1 METFRLRVCTWNVGN
16 APPPSDLVEWL
27 GLNEIPYDIIA
38 VAAQEASFKDSD
50 SIVSSPIA
58 ENNSE
63 NALAEASPGD
73 SSSSPGRK
81 LRKIGRALKQPLAKR
96 PAKPSK
102 FPDDLPEKRVIP
114 NQSKIFSD
122 DGLPKKS
129 NFTKGGLTRV
139 LTEPELDCDSGLTNN
154 IKAELELISSKSKSA
169 ECITDTKLSTRSSE
183 SFSGRIEASKA
194 PNIPRLE
201 NKLCALNLRSL
212 QSDEHVAVVSGSS
225 FFEDDDDIS
234 SQDES
239 FSENWAV
246 SRCGG
251 FMVFDPDDEGM
262 SSDGDIDIPPASFL
276 GEEHGYQF
284 FERRKPGYVLCL
296 NDSKLPGKNLQPV
309 EDTKSLFYAV
319 PEETTPV
326 SLRQTVPFSPTVVSP
341 TAGSKKFSKC
351 VQRAVGDN
359 YLLVAK
365 HHLMEIKLLI
375 FVHRKHKARI
385 GKTEMTSEATGI
397 GNVVGNKGAVAVKLT
412 IDDTSFCF
420 VSSHLAAHEGAK
432 FLSHRN
438 ASVEEIMR
446 NLERRNHPKSVA
458 LPAIHQYSHIIWM
471 GDLNYR
477 LDPDRTL
484 PSEMSFDEKWDYVH
498 EALKREDFATL
509 RRFDELRDEM
519 LHHRVFSNFSEGE
532 INFLPTFKVVRG
544 LPGNEY
550 QRLRIPSYCDRIL
563 WHSLPMHA
571 KLLRLVKY
579 SSLPSYCTSDHKPVF
594 AQFEVDFPKRV
605 HRYSKIVPKSSYK
618 CTVDFKKLILS
629 GLYEKLK
636 GDVIDIPQHAIENG
650 SVRNDDRMLEKL
662 YEGEGDW
669 PTRDPED
676 QLAHSLRNAAR
687 NGRYSGALSPFA
699 NDGSLGA
706 PSPNTSTMPEG
717 GIVSSSS
724 QTSHTRRG
732 VRVEFH
738 GNGFFLRNKHYPT
751 DVSLKNGC
759 VRACSYN
766 ELPKIALIPVADL
779 GELMYGYVTLVF
791 TRWGSKIGSSCI
803 VPLAGFFGDNRIQQ
817 MMKTTF
823 ELTKFGKPIAAVD
836 IEAELCISMETWIDC
851 KNTKVKTRKS

>member
-1 METFRLRVCTWNVGN
+1 METLRLRVCTWNVGN

-27 GLNEIPYDIIA
+27 GLNDNPYDIIA
-38 VAAQEASFKDSD
+38 VAAQETSFKDSD
-50 SIVSSPIA
+50 SITSSPIVA
-58 ENNSE
+58 NSSE
-63 NALAEASPGD
+63 NALAEASLGD
-73 SSSSPGRK
+73 NSSSPGRK

-102 FPDDLPEKRVIP
+102 FPDDLPEKRPIP
-114 NQSKIFSD
+114 NQNKAFPG

-129 NFTKGGLTRV
+129 NSTKGGLTRI
-139 LTEPELDCDSGLTNN
+139 LTDPELDCDWGLTNN
-154 IKAELELISSKSKSA
+154 IKTELELITSKSMSA
-169 ECITDTKLSTRSSE
+169 ECIT
-183 SFSGRIEASKA
+183 GRILPTRPGEGISGTIETSKA
-194 PNIPRLE
+194 SNIPRIG
-201 NKLCALNLRSL
+201 NKLGALNLRSL
-212 QSDEHVAVVSGSS
+212 QSDEHIAVVSGSI
-225 FFEDDDDIS
+225 FLEDDDDYS

-246 SRCGG
+246 SRSGG
-251 FMVFDPDDEGM
+251 FTGFDPDDEGM

-276 GEEHGYQF
+276 GEEPRNQF
-284 FERRKPGYVLCL
+284 LERRNPGYAQSL

-309 EDTKSLFYAV
+309 EDAKSLFYAV
-319 PEETTPV
+319 PEENTPLGLRQAVPV
-326 SLRQTVPFSPTVVSP
+326 SLAVVSP

-438 ASVEEIMR
+438 SSVEEIMR
-446 NLERRNHPKSVA
+446 NLERSNHPKSVA

-484 PSEMSFDEKWDYVH
+484 PSEMTFDEKWDYVH

-509 RRFDELRDEM
+509 QRFDELRGEM

-532 INFLPTFKVVRG
+532 ITFLPTFKVVRG

-571 KLLRLVKY
+571 ELLRLVEY

-594 AQFEVDFPKRV
+594 AQFDVDFPKRV
-605 HRYSKIVPKSSYK
+605 QRYRKIVPKSSYK

-636 GDVIDIPQHAIENG
+636 GDVIDIPQHVVENG

-662 YEGEGDW
+662 YGGEGDS
-669 PTRDPED
+669 PARDPVN
-676 QLAHSLRNAAR
+676 QLAHSPRNAAR
-687 NGRYSGALSPFA
+687 NGRNSGALSPFA
-699 NDGSLGA
+699 NDGPFGA
-706 PSPNTSTMPEG
+706 PSPNTSGMPEG

-803 VPLAGFFGDNRIQQ
+803 LPLAEFFGDNRNHH
-817 MMKTTF
+817 MNTTL

-836 IEAELCISMETWIDC
+836 IEAELCISMETWIDS